1 MTKKTS
7 QSNLVLIPIS
17 LMDKAYSKEE
27 RS

>member
-7 QSNLVLIPIS
+7 QGNLVLILIS
-17 LMDKAYSKEE
+17 LMDKAYTKGE